1 MSITGLKLSQV
12 AANPTPLKDT
22 DFFYYVSESAGPVYD
37 SRRAT
42 FDKLTEFIDHTV
54 GDVVRDEF
62 KAADL
67 DLKAYLEAKLEEERI
82 ARIADV
88 DQEENDRII
97 AVQAEKE
104 ARMQSDDILTQKIK
118 DEQDARIAAV
128 QAEAQA
134 RINGDAAEAAARNA
148 ADAEIL
154 EALATEATQR
164 SAADTAIMASLSNEV
179 TARAQADTA
188 LTKAI
193 ADEGAARA
201 ASDASLIDAL
211 TEEETARVA
220 AVASLQTA
228 LAAETS
234 ARTTAVSTL
243 TKSISDEA
251 KARSDADA
259 AETNARIAAVKAEAD
274 ARTAADQVLST
285 AISTETN
292 NRTVAISAEKSAREA
307 AISTEQTA
315 RIAADNELEDAIEA
329 QSTQLSAAIATEKS
343 ARESAIASEKSA
355 RESAISTEQ
364 TARIAGDTALANSI
378 ANEKSLL
385 VASIASEKASRESAV
400 SAEQTAR
407 IAGDAAEKSAREAA
421 ISTEKLERIA
431 GDQANQSAFNEALE
445 DEIDA
450 RTVAIEAEKNA
461 RIAADNALN
470 TSIQAEAN
478 ARIAA
483 VSTEET
489 ARIAAVSAE
498 ENARIA
504 SVNAVAGRVSVIEG
518 ILPVKADLVGGKIP
532 AAQLPA
538 YVDDVL
544 EFSLLEDLPVEGEPG
559 KIYVVKVNN
568 LTYRWSGTAYVEIS
582 KSLAVGETSST
593 AHRGDH
599 GKIAYDHSQLTNANP
614 HGTTKA
620 HVGLGNVDN
629 TADIN
634 KPVSTATQSALDLKA
649 DITYV
654 DDELAKKVSI
664 PSLPY
669 HTVEGDYGRVET
681 TVAFTSNSATPV
693 TSELDIST
701 IPVSTNV
708 IVKERRLVNNLTT
721 NAFEEVTLTNV
732 LRVDATG
739 TITVTSGTAEV
750 TDTTLKLSYTGE
762 ADTEFKVLDF
772 VTIEWLKD

>member
-67 DLKAYLEAKLEEERI
+67 DLKTYLEAKLEEERI

-88 DQEENDRII
+88 DQEENDRIV

-134 RINGDAAEAAARNA
+134 RISGDAAEAAARNA

-164 SAADTAIMASLSNEV
+164 SAADTAIMSSLSNEV
-179 TARAQADTA
+179 TARTQSDTA

-251 KARSDADA
+251 QARADADA
-259 AETNARIAAVKAEAD
+259 AETTARIAAVKAEAD

-292 NRTVAISAEKSAREA
+292 NRTVAISAEKTAREA

-343 ARESAIASEKSA
+343 AREA
-355 RESAISTEQ
+355 AIST
-364 TARIAGDTALANSI
+364 
-378 ANEKSLL
+378 
-385 VASIASEKASRESAV
+385 
-400 SAEQTAR
+400 EQTAR

-431 GDQANQSAFNEALE
+431 GDQSNLTAFNEAIE

-470 TSIQAEAN
+470 ASIQAEAN

-489 ARIAAVSAE
+489 ARISAVSAE

-504 SVNAVAGRVSVIEG
+504 SVNAVVGRVSVIEG

-599 GKIAYDHSQLTNANP
+599 GKIAYDHSQLTDANP

-634 KPVSTATQSALDLKA
+634 KPVSTATQLELDLKA

-721 NAFEEVTLTNV
+721 NAFVEVTLTNV

-739 TITVTSGTAEV
+739 TITVTSGAAEV